1 MKRAELLRSGILAMA
16 LTAAGLAAAGA
27 RADVI
32 TLDVSGTLTSSSIAA
47 ACSPTCTV
55 GGDIVINNSSGAAN
69 SGFVSAD
76 VTASGFSPSVGPFT
90 NLFSIN
96 ASSTPNTELRLEDA
110 ASPFVDTLNLFIDTP
125 AAGSLI
131 GYTGGPIGLNS
142 FVNDGETGGRWVFT
156 SGSLTEAVPAPLIG
170 RGLPAVLAFAGV
182 LFGAKLLERSGKRRS
197 FPTPGVRLEGC
208 VLGPRVCRLTGGGKS
223 R

>member
-1 MKRAELLRSGILAMA
+1 MA
-16 LTAAGLAAAGA
+16 LTAAGPAATKA

-32 TLDVSGTLTSSSIAA
+32 TLDVSGTLTPSSTGA
-47 ACSPTCTV
+47 ACSPTCTF
-55 GGDIVINNSSGAAN
+55 GGDIVIDNSSGAAN

-76 VTASGFSPSVGPFT
+76 ATASGFSPSVGPFT

-96 ASSTPNTELRLEDA
+96 AFSVPNTELRLRDA
-110 ASPFVDTLNLFIDTP
+110 ASPFVDTLNLFIETP
-125 AAGSLI
+125 AAGSLV

-142 FVNDGETGGRWVFT
+142 FVNDGDTGARWVFT

-170 RGLPAVLAFAGV
+170 HGIPVILAFAGL
-182 LFGAKLLERSGKRRS
+182 LFGAKLSERSGKRRS

-208 VLGPRVCRLTGGGKS
+208 VLGPRVCRPTGGGKS